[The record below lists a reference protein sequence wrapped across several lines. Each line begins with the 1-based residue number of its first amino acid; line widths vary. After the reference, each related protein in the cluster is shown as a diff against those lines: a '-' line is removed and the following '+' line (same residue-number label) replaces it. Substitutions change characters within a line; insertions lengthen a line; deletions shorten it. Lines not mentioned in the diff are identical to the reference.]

1 MPLLDG
7 MVNWPVWSVYI
18 LPVMGMHPGNTCLH
32 RGRDFGSWVRAVG
45 TGVGD
50 VVDST
55 INRGG
60 DWIFG
65 GGDVGTGAMETSS
78 SSMRVGYD
86 DGEEVR

>member
-55 INRGG
+55 INWGG
-60 DWIFG
+60 DSFI
-65 GGDVGTGAMETSS
+65 TGAGVGGSVGARETSS
-78 SSMRVGYD
+78 SSIRAG
-86 DGEEVR
+86 